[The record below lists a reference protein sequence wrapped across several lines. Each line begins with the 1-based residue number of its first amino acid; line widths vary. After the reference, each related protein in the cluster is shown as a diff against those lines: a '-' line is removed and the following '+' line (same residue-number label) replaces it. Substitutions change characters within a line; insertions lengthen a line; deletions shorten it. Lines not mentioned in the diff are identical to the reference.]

1 MTGTVIISNMFSS
14 QTVLVVFFSQHTA
27 CPYTY
32 ICSNRNRL
40 GFDADIQIIFVSVQ
54 WDTDGPHLWDT
65 DVPNIVA
72 LHSQMYSAACTL
84 CNTR

>member
-14 QTVLVVFFSQHTA
+14 QTVLHTVVVFFFPTHSLSVYVH
-27 CPYTY
+27 
-32 ICSNRNRL
+32 RL